1 MQFRKFLLLWA
12 QYLGRRGYHFQN
24 FHPVVLCNVQR
35 PCLSFTVVQGDN
47 AKSGFWRMRGIK
59 TFILL
64 LVLLFGPFISLGKY
78 IEGKWNATDDTGLL
92 TSSVV
97 GCPLVFQQLWT
108 DICKLQSRFRRN
120 QLRDENWRESWEK
133 ESLLPHLLL
142 TIVSHQF

>member
-1 MQFRKFLLLWA
+1 MQFPKFLLLWA
-12 QYLGRRGYHFQN
+12 PSLGRRGYHF
-24 FHPVVLCNVQR
+24 HPSRRSLQYST
-35 PCLSFTVVQGDN
+35 PLFVVQCSSGGN
-47 AKSGFWRMRGIK
+47 VKSGFWKMRGIK